1 MFPAAFAPGSIG
13 TMDLPHR
20 ILMGSMHLNF
30 EADPRALGAFYAER
44 AAGGAALI
52 TTGGAAV
59 NREGSGGR
67 TYLVTTGG
75 AFQDAAGA
83 ALEAVHDAGG
93 RLALQLFHAGR
104 YAFEDTFGLQPLAPS
119 AVWSDY
125 SRSMPAA
132 MNQEQ
137 IAQTLADFAGAA
149 RLAQALGFDA
159 VEIMG
164 SEGYLVNQFASAAT
178 NLRDDAWGGDPVR
191 RQAFP
196 LAVLAAVRDAA
207 GPDCPV
213 IFRLSG
219 DDLLPGSSS
228 PAEYRRLAAAL
239 AAAGADALNIGI
251 GWHESRVP
259 TVQALVPHGHWLP
272 VAARIRAALALQKRP
287 VPVIGSNRINSLAQ
301 ADAALAAGQVD
312 FVSMARPFLAD
323 PRIVAKSAAGRPE
336 LVNTCIACNEACID
350 RSFGTEPV
358 SCLVNPRAGRESAYP
373 VEVQFPVGRSAPG
386 EEPIRSRSAGR
397 FPDHA
402 RLPARAAVAV
412 VGAGPA
418 GLQAAATL
426 AGHGVQVVLFEAGPG
441 IGGQFLMAGKVPG
454 KADFLETVRYFSREL
469 PRLGVRIRTGVQVQA
484 ADLAGF
490 SHVVDATGVL
500 PRSVPLPGQGR
511 IPVLDYREAF
521 ADPAALRA
529 AHRIAVVGAGG
540 IAVDLAHLL
549 ISPDAGWP
557 ETEEQSVERFARE
570 LPGATAAGRG
580 SAQITLLRRSGRIGA
595 GIGPSTRWAAL
606 QALRSAGVHMLTG
619 ISYRQVSDRGLLVT
633 RPDGGDLLIPA
644 DAVVVAAGQVENT
657 ELARGLEAE
666 GIPFTVI
673 GGAASAAGLNA
684 VRAFADGLE
693 CGTALATVL
702 GTRPGPPLAER
713 KKAPLP

>member
-67 TYLVTTGG
+67 TYLVTSGG
-75 AFQDAAGA
+75 AFQEAAGA

-119 AVWSDY
+119 AVWSGY

-149 RLAQALGFDA
+149 RLAKALGFDA

-178 NLRDDAWGGDPVR
+178 NLRNDAWGGDPVR

-196 LAVLAAVRDAA
+196 LAVLAAVRDAT
-207 GPDCPV
+207 GPDYPV

-272 VAARIRAALALQKRP
+272 VAARIRAALAVQERP

-301 ADAALAAGQVD
+301 AEGALAAGQVD

-323 PRIVAKSAAGRPE
+323 PRIIAKSAAGRPE

-350 RSFGTEPV
+350 RSLGTEPV
-358 SCLVNPRAGRESAYP
+358 SCLVNPRAGREVAFP
-373 VEVQFPVGRSAPG
+373 VEVQPAGGRSVDEPVRSPG
-386 EEPIRSRSAGR
+386 AGR

-402 RLPARAAVAV
+402 RLAARTAVAV

-426 AGHGVQVVLFEAGPG
+426 AAHGVQVILFEAGPG

-454 KADFLETVRYFSREL
+454 KADFLETVRYFSLEL
-469 PRLGVRIRTGVQVQA
+469 PRLGVRIRTGEHVEA

-500 PRSVPLPGQGR
+500 PRAVPLPGQGR

-549 ISPDAGWP
+549 IQPSAGRP
-557 ETEEQSVERFARE
+557 ETEEQSAERFARE
-570 LPGATAAGRG
+570 LPGATAADRG
-580 SAQITLLRRSGRIGA
+580 SARITLLRRSGRIGA

-619 ISYRQVSDRGLLVT
+619 IAYRHLTDRGLLVT

-657 ELARGLEAE
+657 DLARGLEAA

-673 GGAASAAGLNA
+673 GGAATAAGLNA

-693 CGTALATVL
+693 CGTALATAL
-702 GTRPGPPLAER
+702 GTRPGSPLPER